1 MQYENPEIPE
11 GINTSNEHPLK
22 ELVWL
27 LGGVV
32 LVSVIVGLFLV
43 FATNLSIA
51 LVPFSYEQEIAA
63 PFVAELEHE
72 EGEISAYLQALAE
85 DMSTWLDLPSD
96 MSLQMHYIDEETVNA
111 FATLG
116 GHIFI
121 YRGLVQAMPS
131 ENALAMVVAHEIAHI
146 KQRDPIASLGRG
158 VVFMIAWSLVTGA
171 SGSDIGGQALG
182 QGGLLTLLSFSRDQE
197 RAADQ
202 EAIKAVEQRYG
213 HIAGASAL
221 FEQLEKAQQ
230 GSADAVP
237 QFFSSHPLN
246 EDRSVD
252 IEQLADAHAWQTAGE
267 LTPLPGF
274 VSRRVAE

>member
-1 MQYENPEIPE
+1 VQYENPEIPE

-32 LVSVIVGLFLV
+32 LVSIIVGVFLI

-63 PFVAELEHE
+63 PFIGEIDHE
-72 EGEISAYLQALAE
+72 EGEISDYLQAMAD

-96 MSLQMHYIDEETVNA
+96 ISIQVHYIDEETVNA

-121 YRGLVQAMPS
+121 YRGLIQAMPS

-146 KQRDPIASLGRG
+146 KHRDPIASLGRG
-158 VVFMIAWSLVTGA
+158 VVFMIVWSLVTGA

-182 QGGLLTLLSFSRDQE
+182 QGGLLTLLSFSRGQE
-197 RAADQ
+197 RTADQ
-202 EAIKAVEQRYG
+202 DAIRAIEKRYG

-230 GSADAVP
+230 DGIDAVP

-246 EDRSVD
+246 EDRSAD
-252 IEQLADAHAWQTAGE
+252 IEQLAAADGWQTEGE
-267 LTPLPGF
+267 LTPLPDLLT
-274 VSRRVAE
+274 RAL